1 MGVLN
6 GDLAGFPN
14 GRRLEDDV
22 TDIELR
28 AVADGYGTLVNSLFG
43 TLTPNNTPNN
53 QVGDGVNENDLPFL
67 STFPYQGTPHQGY
80 EHEHHQVGSTST
92 PHLN

>member
-1 MGVLN
+1 MLN

-28 AVADGYGTLVNSLFG
+28 AVADGYGSFLNTNFG
-43 TLTPNNTPNN
+43 LPNNEPNN
-53 QVGDGVNENDLPFL
+53 DVGDGANENDLPFL
-67 STFPYQGTPHQGY
+67 SSFPYQGTPHQGY
-80 EHEHHQVGSTST
+80 EGSHRHAS
-92 PHLN
+92 PAG